1 MRFRFF
7 EENQDKI
14 IVLQTICRGWV
25 CRKELEFT
33 RRSVRMFQQC
43 MKTIR
48 GFVRIL
54 QAKIA
59 VRKRRHHIARLQHS
73 CRSLLNKRR
82 YNVMMKR
89 ISKAQAYCRM
99 QIGKAKVRKWKFL
112 ILWLQATQ
120 RSRALRNSYAKF
132 LKSLRRLRLF

>member
-1 MRFRFF
+1 MYLRLWADYAITIQKSARRYLAKLRVMRMKRSLMLEKMAMRFRFF

-25 CRKELEFT
+25 CMKELEFT
-33 RRSVRMFQQC
+33 RRSVRIFQKC

-59 VRKRRHHIARLQHS
+59 VRKEGI
-73 CRSLLNKRR
+73 
-82 YNVMMKR
+82 
-89 ISKAQAYCRM
+89 I
-99 QIGKAKVRKWKFL
+99 
-112 ILWLQATQ
+112 
-120 RSRALRNSYAKF
+120 
-132 LKSLRRLRLF
+132 